1 MANVSSQNDSKLPN
15 FPIMN
20 QLTPKLNLPQK
31 VKMRRIIKFATR
43 AFWLFIAFIL
53 ITQLFRLNLF
63 LSKTSS
69 SNLDQANAQVENLQ
83 KELDEIREYLLIPT
97 SDSEKSDQNSQNNT
111 VEAQTIDQVLDTIVT
126 DYSREQQK
134 LRLQRLYLNS
144 LNKVTKNINSTQL
157 ASAGYQFSKKEDSV
171 QPQYTVQSATEQ
183 ESQQALVDF
192 GFDGTKIY
200 LNTPISES
208 KFLSSQL
215 KYFESEITKMLSPQ
229 SLKLLEQMV
238 QASQVAKSELTDF
251 FAETPQN
258 IQTLLA
264 TKSLKL
270 SQSPNSEYILL
281 GLKQDNSKAFSIEF
295 VPESSKFRILDTN
308 SKLIGESQT
317 SFATL
322 LSNLETYLKLNTFET
337 LIQKNVLQKVEQLQK
352 SINSSEYQKQLSDL
366 GLKVQVQ
373 ETDQN
378 FEFNFVKNTNYELVY
393 SIQID
398 KQTAQVNKVQN
409 GLKTKIS
416 YKNEPIIHDSDS
428 KGQTF
433 LIAGKNGNLTDTMIL
448 ANLDADQKQVSL
460 LSIPRDLYVDGQK
473 INSIFAKEGMESL
486 TQKLESLV
494 GTQIDNYLLIDM
506 YAFIDVVDYIGGI
519 QVYLDSEVVD
529 PTYKTFDNGKWGTM
543 YFAAGEHTLNG
554 KQALRLA
561 RSRYT
566 SSDFARAERQQLILA
581 SLKDKLTTLSFTD
594 VRALSKIAVTMLSKT
609 ETDIPLNKAI
619 SYFFRYKD
627 FQIANKSVLSTN
639 NILVSAYSN
648 ELNQVNCAQCGRGS
662 YVLIPKNNDWSLVRT
677 YVASV
682 FNS

>member
-1 MANVSSQNDSKLPN
+1 
-15 FPIMN
+15 MN
-20 QLTPKLNLPQK
+20 KLTPKLNLPQK

-97 SDSEKSDQNSQNNT
+97 SASEKSDQNGQSNSSET
-111 VEAQTIDQVLDTIVT
+111 QTIDQVLDTIVT
-126 DYSREQQK
+126 DYSRDQQK
-134 LRLQRLYLNS
+134 SMLQKQFTEVLNRV
-144 LNKVTKNINSTQL
+144 VTKINPTQL
-157 ASAGYQFSKKEDSV
+157 NTAGFQFTKKEDSV
-171 QPQYTVQSATEQ
+171 QPQYLIKLSSSP
-183 ESQQALVDF
+183 ESQLPLVDF

-200 LNTPISES
+200 IKTPISES
-208 KFLSSQL
+208 KYLTSQL
-215 KYFESEITKMLSPQ
+215 ADFESETVKIFA
-229 SLKLLEQMV
+229 V
-238 QASQVAKSELTDF
+238 QNLVQLQNKVKSSQTAKTTLTEF
-251 FAETPQN
+251 FESTPQN
-258 IQTLLA
+258 IKTLLDS
-264 TKSLKL
+264 KNLKFSL
-270 SQSPNSEYILL
+270 SPNSEYVIL
-281 GLKQDNSKAFSIEF
+281 GLKPDNTKAFSIDYL
-295 VPESSKFRILDTN
+295 PNDAKYRILDTN

-317 SFATL
+317 SFVTL
-322 LSNLETYLKLNTFET
+322 LNNLETYLKLNTFET
-337 LIQKNVLQKVEQLQK
+337 LIQQNVLQKVDQLQK
-352 SINSSEYQKQLSDL
+352 SINSSDYQKQLSNL

-378 FEFNFVKNTNYELVY
+378 FEFNFVKKTNSELVY

-398 KQTAQVNKVQN
+398 KQTAEVHKLQN

-416 YKNEPIIHDSDS
+416 YKNEPVVQDPDSN
-428 KGQTF
+428 GQTF

-473 INSIFAKEGMESL
+473 INSIFAKEGMPSL

-506 YAFIDVVDYIGGI
+506 YAFIDLVDYIGGI
-519 QVYLDSEVVD
+519 QVYLDEEVVD

-566 SSDFARAERQQLILA
+566 SSDFARAERQQLLLA
-581 SLKDKLTTLSFTD
+581 SLKDKLTNLGFAD

-609 ETDIPLNKAI
+609 ETDIPINKAI

-648 ELNQVNCAQCGRGS
+648 ELNQVNCAQCGRGA